1 MNYKN
6 GNNILFFT
14 IPIILLLLLTACN
27 NEEEDELCCSEYEL
41 SNLSEAYTLFS
52 DNVTV
57 YTDGQ
62 YVVYETNDLPDHKSP
77 YWLTNNPLYEPYNG
91 NNTNFK
97 INPNRIMQ
105 QNIVI
110 KIPAIPSEAT
120 NKEPTPLGAIGIS
133 RNGVVFYNQYAGP
146 NNTLLTNEINS
157 FDQYFGHPQPQGAY
171 HYHIEP
177 TWLTAQYGRD
187 AFLGFLADGFPVY
200 GPEENGTTINN
211 SNLDDYHGHSHTT
224 TEFPDGIYHYHITDQ
239 SPYIN
244 GDAFFGIKGS
254 ITN

>member
-1 MNYKN
+1 
-6 GNNILFFT
+6 
-14 IPIILLLLLTACN
+14 
-27 NEEEDELCCSEYEL
+27 
-41 SNLSEAYTLFS
+41 
-52 DNVTV
+52 
-57 YTDGQ
+57 
-62 YVVYETNDLPDHKSP
+62 VYETNNLPDHKSP

-91 NNTNFK
+91 NNSNFK
-97 INPNRIMQ
+97 INPNKIMQ

-110 KIPAIPSEAT
+110 KIPAMPYEAT

-146 NNTLLTNEINS
+146 NNTPLTNEINS

-177 TWLTAQYGRD
+177 TWLTAQYGKD

-200 GPEENGTTINN
+200 GPEENGITINN
-211 SNLDDYHGHSHTT
+211 SDLDDYHGHSHAT
-224 TEFPDGIYHYHITDQ
+224 TEYPEGIYHYHITDQ
-239 SPYIN
+239 DPYIN
-244 GDAFFGIKGS
+244 GDGFYGVKGS

>member
-1 MNYKN
+1 MADN
-6 GNNILFFT
+6 GNN
-14 IPIILLLLLTACN
+14 P
-27 NEEEDELCCSEYEL
+27 
-41 SNLSEAYTLFS
+41 
-52 DNVTV
+52 
-57 YTDGQ
+57 
-62 YVVYETNDLPDHKSP
+62 
-77 YWLTNNPLYEPYNG
+77 
-91 NNTNFK
+91 NFK

-110 KIPAIPSEAT
+110 KIPAMPSEAT

-146 NNTLLTNEINS
+146 NNQQLTNEINS

-200 GPEENGTTINN
+200 GPEENGSTINN
-211 SNLDDYHGHSHTT
+211 SDLDDYHGHSHAT
-224 TEFPDGIYHYHITDQ
+224 TEFPEGMYHYHITDQ
-239 SPYIN
+239 DPYIN
-244 GDAFFGIKGS
+244 GDAFYGIKGS